1 MEQYFAYSFFIKQ
14 RTQLVE
20 MKDLKNLLPYALLKD
35 VLYYSQ
41 RDILAPMFKT
51 FKSDNLM
58 REVASV
64 LTNVIYMPGDYI
76 IYKDQI
82 GEEMYFIVE
91 GQVLIIAGD
100 KQTVLKTLSK
110 GSYFGEI
117 AIFMHSRRISYV

>member
-1 MEQYFAYSFFIKQ
+1 LKEVIYF
-14 RTQLVE
+14 
-20 MKDLKNLLPYALLKD
+20 
-35 VLYYSQ
+35 SQ
-41 RDILAPMFKT
+41 RDVLAPMFKA
-51 FKSDNLM
+51 FKSENLM

-91 GQVLIIAGD
+91 GQVQIIAAD

-110 GSYFGEI
+110 GNYFGEI
-117 AIFMHSRRISYV
+117 AIFMHTKRISYVQAKEFCVVSVLRKTDLDQIILNFPEVSR